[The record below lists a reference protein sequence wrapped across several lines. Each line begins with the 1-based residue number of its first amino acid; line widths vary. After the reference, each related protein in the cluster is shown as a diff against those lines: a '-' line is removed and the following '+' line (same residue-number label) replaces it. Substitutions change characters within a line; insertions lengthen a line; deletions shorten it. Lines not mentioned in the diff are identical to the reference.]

1 MSSEK
6 SGDKNLYVTNN
17 ALGGQRKVND
27 KKVVDDE
34 KNNNE
39 TTEGARL
46 NSVCGTFV
54 FPKSKVVMGK
64 MQTNDSS
71 ASAMLLQSLADDD
84 FRNLLNTAAKPQYGS
99 LQRKRKKSQKTA
111 EYGGRRLSDAGE
123 NNGLSAEADNL
134 LAQFRRE
141 AELNQ
146 RNADIERKNLMKR

>member
-6 SGDKNLYVTNN
+6 SGDKNLCVTNN
-17 ALGGQRKVND
+17 TLGGQRKVKD

-39 TTEGARL
+39 TTEGAI
-46 NSVCGTFV
+46 
-54 FPKSKVVMGK
+54 KSNDLRKKNFQMGK
-64 MQTNDSS
+64 MHTNDSS
-71 ASAMLLQSLADDD
+71 ASAMLQSLADDD

-123 NNGLSAEADNL
+123 NTGLSAEADNL

-146 RNADIERKNLMKR
+146 RNADIG

>member
-1 MSSEK
+1 
-6 SGDKNLYVTNN
+6 
-17 ALGGQRKVND
+17 
-27 KKVVDDE
+27 
-34 KNNNE
+34 
-39 TTEGARL
+39 
-46 NSVCGTFV
+46 
-54 FPKSKVVMGK
+54 MGK

-146 RNADIERKNLMKR
+146 RNADIG

>member
-6 SGDKNLYVTNN
+6 SDDKNLCVTNN
-17 ALGGQRKVND
+17 TLGGQRKMKD
-27 KKVVDDE
+27 KK
-34 KNNNE
+34 
-39 TTEGARL
+39 
-46 NSVCGTFV
+46 
-54 FPKSKVVMGK
+54 MGK
-64 MQTNDSS
+64 MHTNDSS
-71 ASAMLLQSLADDD
+71 ASAMLQSLADDD

-123 NNGLSAEADNL
+123 NTGLSAEADNL

-146 RNADIERKNLMKR
+146 RNADIG